1 MCNRCKT
8 NPVITLTNTNI
19 SLCKTCFVRYFEKK
33 ALKTIR
39 KYNLIERRDKIGI
52 ACSGGKDSLALLYF
66 LNKVAEKKCDLDLTV
81 IKIDEGVK
89 GYSTKNL
96 EPVKKFCDANNIKL
110 KTSSYK
116 EEFGFKLDKIVK
128 HMKENPCS
136 ICGILKRSILNKK
149 ARELK
154 LKKLAT
160 GHNLDDEAQAILMN
174 QFKRN
179 IETSA
184 RLGPI
189 TGIVSHPKFVRRIK
203 PFYLLE
209 EREVALYAKLK
220 NLKTETEICPHR
232 VDSYRLEVKK
242 MLNNFEKKYPGT
254 KYAII
259 NSYLEIMPL
268 LKEKY
273 KTNKRINTCKK
284 CKEPCSQEICRVCS
298 LINKIKQLNL

>member
-1 MCNRCKT
+1 MCNKCKT
-8 NPVITLTNTNI
+8 EPVITLTNTNI
-19 SLCKTCFVRYFEKK
+19 SLCKTCFIRYFEKK

-39 KYNLIERRDKIGI
+39 KYNLIERKDKIGV

-66 LNKVAEKKCDLDLTV
+66 LNKVAEKKCDLDITV
-81 IKIDEGVK
+81 IKIDEGIK
-89 GYSTKNL
+89 GYSAKNL
-96 EPVKKFCDANNIKL
+96 EPIKKFCEEDNIKL
-110 KTSSYK
+110 KTFSYK
-116 EEFGFKLDKIVK
+116 EEFGFTLDQIVK
-128 HMKENPCS
+128 QVKENPCS
-136 ICGILKRSILNKK
+136 ICGILKRYILNKK

-184 RLGPI
+184 RLGPV
-189 TGIVSHPKFVRRIK
+189 TGIISHPKFVRRIK

-209 EREVALYAKLK
+209 KREVALYAKLR
-220 NLKTETEICPHR
+220 NLKTKTEICPHR

-242 MLNNFEKKYPGT
+242 MLDNFEKKCPGT
-254 KYAII
+254 KYSII

-273 KTNKRINTCKK
+273 KNMKGIKTCKK
-284 CKEPCSQEICRVCS
+284 CGEPCSQKICRVCNS
-298 LINKIKQLNL
+298 LTKIKHINP